1 MRYLLTILVLF
12 TVTIL
17 GISPICAKAPATRQ
31 PNGVVV
37 PCAGESMLRMVHI
50 RAASSGSLKQLRAMP
65 IDIVRVRPD
74 PERPADK
81 NSLAGGV
88 IVEAVVPKDLLPKL
102 KAMGFEVSEFPQNH
116 K

>member
-12 TVTIL
+12 TVSIL
-17 GISPICAKAPATRQ
+17 GIYPSCAKAPATRQ
-31 PNGVVV
+31 PKGDAVSS
-37 PCAGESMLRMVHI
+37 ADESLLRMVHI

-65 IDIVRVRPD
+65 IEIVRVRPD
-74 PERPADK
+74 PKRPADK

-88 IVEAVVPKDLLPKL
+88 IVEAVVPKDLLPKI
-102 KAMGFEVSEFPQNH
+102 KAMGFEVYEVSENH